1 MTDLLSAS
9 ALLIGK
15 PCVAAVL
22 RAWPLPVLML
32 DRICGKKLVRNE
44 KAATAQQGPGW
55 RTSRPMCWLVRL
67 QRDGGGLVTARRSWL
82 IAISRGNAQPKA
94 IVRVGHARP

>member
-15 PCVAAVL
+15 PCVTAVL

-32 DRICGKKLVRNE
+32 DRISAKKVMKTTESDLR
-44 KAATAQQGPGW
+44 
-55 RTSRPMCWLVRL
+55 
-67 QRDGGGLVTARRSWL
+67 
-82 IAISRGNAQPKA
+82 
-94 IVRVGHARP
+94 HALP

>member
-32 DRICGKKLVRNE
+32 DRICGKKV
-44 KAATAQQGPGW
+44 
-55 RTSRPMCWLVRL
+55 VY
-67 QRDGGGLVTARRSWL
+67 ARKKHLCNSIPASL
-82 IAISRGNAQPKA
+82 S
-94 IVRVGHARP
+94 